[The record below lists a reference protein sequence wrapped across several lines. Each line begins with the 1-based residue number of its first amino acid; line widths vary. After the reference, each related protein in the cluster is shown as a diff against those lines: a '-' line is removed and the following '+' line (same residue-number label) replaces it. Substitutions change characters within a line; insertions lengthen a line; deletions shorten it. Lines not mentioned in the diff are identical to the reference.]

1 MKQTLYVM
9 KRLYTTIIVCLAIMA
24 VKAQTINVKVGQVTY
39 AHRAV
44 NVGEMPFASGS
55 TLTIEGK
62 VYSVDKSSSAT
73 DFIDEITIGD
83 NDIEDNSVSVSYNGS
98 AATVVVAGNVA
109 RYLTVTVSGA
119 HVSIVQADDL
129 TDEIT
134 YTLSGTSTD
143 GGFYMDGSLK
153 ASISLDGLTLTNP
166 SGPAINIQ
174 NGKRIDVSVKSGT
187 ENTLRDGSGGDWKGC
202 FRCKGHTEFKGKG
215 TLNVY
220 GNTAHAI
227 WSKEYVEMKNCTI
240 NVLKAVGDGL
250 NCNQYFLMESGSL
263 NISGVGD
270 DGIQVSYETDD
281 NGNKESD
288 EENTGS
294 LTISGGSL
302 TVTTTAVGSKG
313 LKAEGPML
321 ITEASSPS
329 TGEDGASITVK
340 NSGGVD
346 TSDSTDPA
354 SSACIKSDTSINIAA
369 GTLTLTNTGQGGR
382 AINSEGTLTVS
393 GGTID
398 AQAQGSNYGSSG
410 GGGGGWPGG
419 GGGGWPGGGPG
430 GGSSSNAKNA
440 KGVKAKGA
448 ISISGGSLTVGSAN
462 HEGLESKS
470 TITISGGKVYVKAKD
485 DAINSGSNMTI
496 SGGYIYAW
504 STGNDGLDSN
514 GNMSIEGG
522 VALGFASNSNN
533 VESGIDVDEQHKLS
547 ISGGNIF
554 SIGGRNDFRA
564 GTCSQT
570 YKSFSSLTVSA
581 NKYAVVKCGSTQV
594 FAVKIPVS
602 YSGKAGII
610 SATTTASGTLSVTS
624 ASSVDGTEINGY
636 INLQ

>member
-1 MKQTLYVM
+1 M

-24 VKAQTINVKVGQVTY
+24 VKAQTVNVKVGQVTY
-39 AHRAV
+39 AHRVV
-44 NVGEMPFASGS
+44 NVGEMPFASCS

-83 NDIEDNSVSVSYNGS
+83 ADIEDNSVSVSYNGS
-98 AATVVVAGNVA
+98 AASVVVAGNVA

-134 YTLSGTSTD
+134 YTLSGTSSD

-153 ASISLDGLTLTNP
+153 ASIALDGLTLTNP
-166 SGPAINIQ
+166 LGPAINIQ

-288 EENTGS
+288 EENTGA
-294 LTISGGSL
+294 LTVTGGTLS
-302 TVTTTAVGSKG
+302 VTTTAVGSKG
-313 LKAEGPML
+313 LKAEGEMVVN
-321 ITEASSPS
+321 ENSSS
-329 TGEDGASITVK
+329 TIITVK

-346 TSDSTDPA
+346 TSDSSDPA
-354 SSACIKSDTSINIAA
+354 SSACLKSDTSISIAA

-393 GGTID
+393 GGTIN
-398 AQAQGSNYGSSG
+398 AQAQGSNYGSSSGGG

-419 GGGGWPGGGPG
+419 GGGWPGG
-430 GGSSSNAKNA
+430 GGSSSSNGKNA
-440 KGVKAKGA
+440 KGVKAKGN
-448 ISISGGSLTVGSAN
+448 ITITGGSLTVGSSN

-470 TITISGGKVYVKAKD
+470 VITISGGQVYVKAKD
-485 DAINSGSNMTI
+485 DAINSGGNMTI
-496 SGGYIYAW
+496 SGGYVYAW

-522 VALGFASNSNN
+522 VALAFASNSDN

-602 YSGKAGII
+602 YSSKAGII

>member
-1 MKQTLYVM
+1 M
-9 KRLYTTIIVCLAIMA
+9 KRICFIIIACLAVVAM
-24 VKAQTINVKVGQVTY
+24 KAQTVNVKVGQVTY
-39 AHRAV
+39 VHRAA
-44 NVGEMPFASGS
+44 NVGEMPFAAGS

-73 DFIDEITIGD
+73 DFIDEIAVGD
-83 NDIEDNSVSVSYNGS
+83 ADVEDNTVSVSYNG
-98 AATVVVAGNVA
+98 AAASVVVAGNVA
-109 RYLTVTVSGA
+109 RYLTVSVSGA

-129 TDEIT
+129 ADEIT
-134 YTLSGTSTD
+134 YTLSGTSTN
-143 GGFYMDGSLK
+143 GEFYMDGSLK
-153 ASISLDGLTLTNP
+153 ASIALAGLTLTNP

-281 NGNKESD
+281 DGNRETD
-288 EENTGS
+288 EENTGA
-294 LTISGGSL
+294 LTITGGTL

-313 LKAEGPML
+313 LKAEGAVV
-321 ITEASSPS
+321 INENS
-329 TGEDGASITVK
+329 TTTVITVK

-346 TSDSTDPA
+346 TSDSTDPT
-354 SSACIKSDTSINIAA
+354 SSACLKSDTSIDIAA

-382 AINSEGTLTVS
+382 AINSEGTLTVT
-393 GGTID
+393 GGTIN

-410 GGGGGWPGG
+410 GGGGGGWPPGG
-419 GGGGWPGGGPG
+419 GGRPGG
-430 GGSSSNAKNA
+430 GGSSSSNGKNA

-448 ISISGGSLTVGSAN
+448 INISGGSLTVGSAN

-470 TITISGGKVYVKAKD
+470 TITISGGKVYVKASD
-485 DAINSGSNMTI
+485 DAINSSGNFTI
-496 SGGYIYAW
+496 SGGYVYAW

-522 VALGFASNSNN
+522 VALGFASSSNN
-533 VESGIDVDEQHKLS
+533 AESGIDVDERHSLS
-547 ISGGNIF
+547 IKGGDIF

-564 GTCSQT
+564 GTSSQT
-570 YKSFSSLTVSA
+570 YKSFSTLTVSA
-581 NKYAVVKCGSTQV
+581 NSYVVVKCGSTQL
-594 FAVKIPVS
+594 FAVKIPAS
-602 YSGKAGII
+602 YSNKSGVI
-610 SATTTASGTLSVTS
+610 SATTSASGTLSV
-624 ASSVDGTEINGY
+624 ASSSSVSGTEVNGY
-636 INLQ
+636 IDLR

>member
-1 MKQTLYVM
+1 M
-9 KRLYTTIIVCLAIMA
+9 KRICFIIIACLAVVAM
-24 VKAQTINVKVGQVTY
+24 KAQTVNVKVGQVTY
-39 AHRAV
+39 VHRAT
-44 NVGEMPFASGS
+44 NVGEMPFAAGS

-73 DFIDEITIGD
+73 DFIDEIAVGD
-83 NDIEDNSVSVSYNGS
+83 ADVEDNTVSVSYNGS
-98 AATVVVAGNVA
+98 TASVVVAGNVA
-109 RYLTVTVSGA
+109 RYLTVSVSGA

-129 TDEIT
+129 ADEIT

-143 GGFYMDGSLK
+143 GEFYMDGSLK
-153 ASISLDGLTLTNP
+153 ASLALAGLTLTNP

-250 NCNQYFLMESGSL
+250 NCNQYFLMESGAL

-281 NGNKESD
+281 DGNRETD
-288 EENTGS
+288 DENTGA
-294 LTISGGSL
+294 LTVTGGTL
-302 TVTTTAVGSKG
+302 TVTTSAVGSKG
-313 LKAEGPML
+313 LKAEGAVVINENSATTL
-321 ITEASSPS
+321 
-329 TGEDGASITVK
+329 ITVK

-346 TSDSTDPA
+346 TSDSSDPT
-354 SSACIKSDTSINIAA
+354 SSACLKSDTSIDIAA

-382 AINSEGTLTVS
+382 AINSEGTLTVT
-393 GGTID
+393 GGTIN

-410 GGGGGWPGG
+410 GGGGGGWPPGG
-419 GGGGWPGGGPG
+419 GGRPGGG
-430 GGSSSNAKNA
+430 GGSSSNGKNA

-470 TITISGGKVYVKAKD
+470 TMTISGGKVYVKASD
-485 DAINSGSNMTI
+485 DAINSSGNFTI
-496 SGGYIYAW
+496 SGGYVYAW

-522 VALGFASNSNN
+522 VALGFASSSNN
-533 VESGIDVDEQHKLS
+533 AESGIDVDERHNLS
-547 ISGGNIF
+547 IKGGDIF

-564 GTCSQT
+564 GTSSQT
-570 YKSFSSLTVSA
+570 YKSFSTLTVSA
-581 NKYAVVKCGSTQV
+581 NSYVVVKCGSTQL
-594 FAVKIPVS
+594 FAVKIPAS
-602 YSGKAGII
+602 YSNKSGVI
-610 SATTTASGTLSVTS
+610 SATTSASGTLSV
-624 ASSVDGTEINGY
+624 ASSSSVSGTEVNGY
-636 INLQ
+636 IDLR

>member
-1 MKQTLYVM
+1 M
-9 KRLYTTIIVCLAIMA
+9 KRICFIIIACLAVVAM
-24 VKAQTINVKVGQVTY
+24 KAQTVNVKVGQVTY
-39 AHRAV
+39 AHRAT
-44 NVGEMPFASGS
+44 NVGEMPFAAGS

-73 DFIDEITIGD
+73 DFIDEIAVGD
-83 NDIEDNSVSVSYNGS
+83 ADVEDNTVSVSYNGS
-98 AATVVVAGNVA
+98 TASVVVAGNVA
-109 RYLTVTVSGA
+109 RYLTVSVSGA

-129 TDEIT
+129 ADEIT

-143 GGFYMDGSLK
+143 GEFYMDGSLK
-153 ASISLDGLTLTNP
+153 ASLALAGLTLTNP

-202 FRCKGHTEFKGKG
+202 FRSKGHTEFKGKG

-250 NCNQYFLMESGSL
+250 NCNQYFLMESGTL

-281 NGNKESD
+281 DGNRETD
-288 EENTGS
+288 EENTGA
-294 LTISGGSL
+294 LTVTGGTL
-302 TVTTTAVGSKG
+302 TVTTSAVGSKG
-313 LKAEGPML
+313 LKAEGAVVINENNATTL
-321 ITEASSPS
+321 
-329 TGEDGASITVK
+329 ITVK

-346 TSDSTDPA
+346 TSDSSDPT
-354 SSACIKSDTSINIAA
+354 SSACLKSDTSIDIAA

-382 AINSEGTLTVS
+382 AINSEGTLTVT
-393 GGTID
+393 GGTIN
-398 AQAQGSNYGSSG
+398 AQVQGSNYGSSG
-410 GGGGGWPGG
+410 GGGGGGWPPSGG
-419 GGGGWPGGGPG
+419 GRPGG
-430 GGSSSNAKNA
+430 GGSSSSNGKNA

-448 ISISGGSLTVGSAN
+448 INISGGSLTVGSAN

-470 TITISGGKVYVKAKD
+470 TITISGGKVYVKASD
-485 DAINSGSNMTI
+485 DAINSSGNFII
-496 SGGYIYAW
+496 SGGYVYAW

-522 VALGFASNSNN
+522 VALGFASSSNN
-533 VESGIDVDEQHKLS
+533 AESGIDVDERHNLS
-547 ISGGNIF
+547 IKGGDIF

-564 GTCSQT
+564 GTSSQT
-570 YKSFSSLTVSA
+570 YKSFSTLTVSA
-581 NKYAVVKCGSTQV
+581 NSYVVVKCGSTQL
-594 FAVKIPVS
+594 FAVKIPAS
-602 YSGKAGII
+602 YSNKSGVI
-610 SATTTASGTLSVTS
+610 SATTSASGTLSV
-624 ASSVDGTEINGY
+624 ASSSSVSGTEVNGY
-636 INLQ
+636 IDLR

>member
-1 MKQTLYVM
+1 M
-9 KRLYTTIIVCLAIMA
+9 KRIYFIIIACFAVMA
-24 VKAQTINVKVGQVTY
+24 MKAQTVDVKVGQVTY
-39 AHRAV
+39 VHRAA
-44 NVGEMPFASGS
+44 NVGEMPFAAGS

-73 DFIDEITIGD
+73 DFIDEIAVGD
-83 NDIEDNSVSVSYNGS
+83 ADVEDNTVSVSYNGS
-98 AATVVVAGNVA
+98 TASVVVAGNVA

-119 HVSIVQADDL
+119 HVSIVQGDDL
-129 TDEIT
+129 ADEIT

-153 ASISLDGLTLTNP
+153 ASIALAGLTLTNP

-202 FRCKGHTEFKGKG
+202 FRSKGHTEFKGKG

-220 GNTAHAI
+220 GTTAHAI

-250 NCNQYFLMESGSL
+250 NCNQYFLMESGTL
-263 NISGVGD
+263 NISVVGD

-281 NGNKESD
+281 DGNRETD
-288 EENTGS
+288 EENTGA
-294 LTISGGSL
+294 LTVTGGTLS
-302 TVTTTAVGSKG
+302 VTTTAVGTKG
-313 LKAEGPML
+313 LKAEGAVV
-321 ITEASSPS
+321 INENSATTAIS
-329 TGEDGASITVK
+329 VK

-346 TSDSTDPA
+346 TSDSTDPT
-354 SSACIKSDTSINIAA
+354 SSACLKSDTSIDIAA

-382 AINSEGTLTVS
+382 GINSEGTLTVT
-393 GGTID
+393 GGTIN

-410 GGGGGWPGG
+410 GGGGGGWPPGG
-419 GGGGWPGGGPG
+419 GGRPGG
-430 GGSSSNAKNA
+430 GGSSSSNGKNA
-440 KGVKAKGA
+440 KGIKAKGA

-470 TITISGGKVYVKAKD
+470 TMTISGGKVYVKASD
-485 DAINSGSNMTI
+485 DAINSSGDFTI
-496 SGGYIYAW
+496 SGGYVYAW

-522 VALGFASNSNN
+522 VALGFASSSNN
-533 VESGIDVDEQHKLS
+533 AESGIDVDERHSLS
-547 ISGGNIF
+547 IKGGDIF

-564 GTCSQT
+564 GTSSQT
-570 YKSFSSLTVSA
+570 YKSFSTLTASA
-581 NKYAVVKCGSTQV
+581 NSYVVVKCGSTQL
-594 FAVKIPVS
+594 FAVKIPAS
-602 YSGKAGII
+602 YSNKSGVI
-610 SATTTASGTLSVTS
+610 SATTSASGTLSV
-624 ASSVDGTEINGY
+624 ASSSSVSGTEVNGY
-636 INLQ
+636 IDLR

>member
-1 MKQTLYVM
+1 M
-9 KRLYTTIIVCLAIMA
+9 KRICFIIIACLAVVAM
-24 VKAQTINVKVGQVTY
+24 KAQTVNVKVGQVTY
-39 AHRAV
+39 AHRAA
-44 NVGEMPFASGS
+44 NVGEMPFAAGS

-73 DFIDEITIGD
+73 DFIDEIAMGD
-83 NDIEDNSVSVSYNGS
+83 ADVEDNTVSVSYNG
-98 AATVVVAGNVA
+98 AAASVVVAGNVA
-109 RYLTVTVSGA
+109 RYLTVSVSGA

-129 TDEIT
+129 ADEIT

-143 GGFYMDGSLK
+143 GEFYMDGSLK
-153 ASISLDGLTLTNP
+153 ASLALAGLTLTNP

-281 NGNKESD
+281 NGNRETD
-288 EENTGS
+288 EENTGA
-294 LTISGGSL
+294 LTVTGGTL
-302 TVTTTAVGSKG
+302 TVTTSAVGTKG
-313 LKAEGPML
+313 LKAEGAVV
-321 ITEASSPS
+321 INENSATTA
-329 TGEDGASITVK
+329 ITVK

-346 TSDSTDPA
+346 TSDSTDPT
-354 SSACIKSDTSINIAA
+354 SSACLKSDTSIDIAA

-382 AINSEGTLTVS
+382 AINSEGTLTVT
-393 GGTID
+393 GGTIN

-410 GGGGGWPGG
+410 GGGGGGWPPGG
-419 GGGGWPGGGPG
+419 GGRPGG
-430 GGSSSNAKNA
+430 GGSSSSNGKNA

-470 TITISGGKVYVKAKD
+470 TITISGGKVYVKASD
-485 DAINSGSNMTI
+485 DAINSGGNFTI
-496 SGGYIYAW
+496 SGGYVYAW

-522 VALGFASNSNN
+522 VALGFASSSNN
-533 VESGIDVDEQHKLS
+533 AESGIDVDERHSLS
-547 ISGGNIF
+547 IKGGDIF

-564 GTCSQT
+564 GTSSQT
-570 YKSFSSLTVSA
+570 YKSFSTLTVSA
-581 NKYAVVKCGSTQV
+581 NSYAVVKCGSTQL
-594 FAVKIPVS
+594 FAVKIPAS
-602 YSGKAGII
+602 YSNKSGVI
-610 SATTTASGTLSVTS
+610 SATTSASGTLSV
-624 ASSVDGTEINGY
+624 ASSSSVSGTEVNGY
-636 INLQ
+636 IDLR

>member
-1 MKQTLYVM
+1 M
-9 KRLYTTIIVCLAIMA
+9 KRICFIIIACLAVVAM
-24 VKAQTINVKVGQVTY
+24 KAQTVNVKVGQVTY
-39 AHRAV
+39 AHRAA
-44 NVGEMPFASGS
+44 NVGEMPFAAGS
-55 TLTIEGK
+55 TLAIEGK

-73 DFIDEITIGD
+73 DFIDEIAVGD
-83 NDIEDNSVSVSYNGS
+83 ADVEDNTVSVSYNGS
-98 AATVVVAGNVA
+98 TVSVVVAGNVA
-109 RYLTVTVSGA
+109 RYLTVSVSGA

-129 TDEIT
+129 ADEIT

-153 ASISLDGLTLTNP
+153 ASIALAGLTLTNP

-174 NGKRIDVSVKSGT
+174 NGKRIDVSVKNGT

-250 NCNQYFLMESGSL
+250 NCNQYFLMESGTL

-281 NGNKESD
+281 DGNRETD
-288 EENTGS
+288 EENTGA
-294 LTISGGSL
+294 L
-302 TVTTTAVGSKG
+302 TVTGGTLSVTTSAVGTKG
-313 LKAEGPML
+313 LKAEGAVV
-321 ITEASSPS
+321 INENSDATAIS
-329 TGEDGASITVK
+329 VK

-346 TSDSTDPA
+346 TSDSSDPT
-354 SSACIKSDTSINIAA
+354 SSACLKSDTSIDIAA

-382 AINSEGTLTVS
+382 AINSEGTLTVT
-393 GGTID
+393 GGTIN

-410 GGGGGWPGG
+410 GGGGGGWPPGG
-419 GGGGWPGGGPG
+419 GGRPGG
-430 GGSSSNAKNA
+430 GGSSSSNGKNA

-470 TITISGGKVYVKAKD
+470 TMTISGGKVYVKASD
-485 DAINSGSNMTI
+485 DAINSSGNFTI
-496 SGGYIYAW
+496 SGGYVYAW

-522 VALGFASNSNN
+522 VALGFASSSNN
-533 VESGIDVDEQHKLS
+533 AESGIDVDERHSLS
-547 ISGGNIF
+547 IKGGDIF

-564 GTCSQT
+564 GTSSQT
-570 YKSFSSLTVSA
+570 YKSFSTLTASA
-581 NKYAVVKCGSTQV
+581 NSYVVVKCGSTQL
-594 FAVKIPVS
+594 FAVKIPAS
-602 YSGKAGII
+602 YSNKSGVI
-610 SATTTASGTLSVTS
+610 SATTSASGTLSV
-624 ASSVDGTEINGY
+624 ASSSSVSGTEVNGY
-636 INLQ
+636 IDLR

>member
-1 MKQTLYVM
+1 M
-9 KRLYTTIIVCLAIMA
+9 KRICFIIIACLAVVAM
-24 VKAQTINVKVGQVTY
+24 KAQTVNVKVGQVTY
-39 AHRAV
+39 VHRV
-44 NVGEMPFASGS
+44 TNVGEMPFAAGS

-73 DFIDEITIGD
+73 DFIDEIAVGD
-83 NDIEDNSVSVSYNGS
+83 ADVEDNTVSVSYNS
-98 AATVVVAGNVA
+98 STASVVVAGNVA
-109 RYLTVTVSGA
+109 RYLTVSVSGA

-129 TDEIT
+129 ADEIT

-143 GGFYMDGSLK
+143 GEFYMDGSLK
-153 ASISLDGLTLTNP
+153 ASLALAGLTLTNP

-174 NGKRIDVSVKSGT
+174 NGKRIDVSVKNGT

-202 FRCKGHTEFKGKG
+202 FRSKGHTEFKGKG

-250 NCNQYFLMESGSL
+250 NCNQYFLMESGTL

-281 NGNKESD
+281 DGNRETD
-288 EENTGS
+288 EENTGA
-294 LTISGGSL
+294 LTITGGTL
-302 TVTTTAVGSKG
+302 TVTTSAVGSKG
-313 LKAEGPML
+313 LKAEGAVV
-321 ITEASSPS
+321 INENSATTA
-329 TGEDGASITVK
+329 ITVK

-346 TSDSTDPA
+346 TSDSTDPT
-354 SSACIKSDTSINIAA
+354 SSACLKSDTSIDIAA

-382 AINSEGTLTVS
+382 AINSEGTLTVT
-393 GGTID
+393 GGTIN

-410 GGGGGWPGG
+410 GGGGGGWPPGG
-419 GGGGWPGGGPG
+419 GGRPGG
-430 GGSSSNAKNA
+430 GGSSSSNGKNA

-470 TITISGGKVYVKAKD
+470 TMTISGGKVYVKASD
-485 DAINSGSNMTI
+485 DAINSSGNFTI
-496 SGGYIYAW
+496 SGGYVYAW

-522 VALGFASNSNN
+522 VALGFASSSNN
-533 VESGIDVDEQHKLS
+533 AESGIDVDERHNLS
-547 ISGGNIF
+547 IKGGDIF

-564 GTCSQT
+564 GTSSQT
-570 YKSFSSLTVSA
+570 YKSFSTLTVSA
-581 NKYAVVKCGSTQV
+581 NSYAVVKCGSTQL
-594 FAVKIPVS
+594 FAVKIPAS
-602 YSGKAGII
+602 YSNKSGVI
-610 SATTTASGTLSVTS
+610 SATTSASGTLSV
-624 ASSVDGTEINGY
+624 ASSSSVSGTEVNGY
-636 INLQ
+636 IDLR